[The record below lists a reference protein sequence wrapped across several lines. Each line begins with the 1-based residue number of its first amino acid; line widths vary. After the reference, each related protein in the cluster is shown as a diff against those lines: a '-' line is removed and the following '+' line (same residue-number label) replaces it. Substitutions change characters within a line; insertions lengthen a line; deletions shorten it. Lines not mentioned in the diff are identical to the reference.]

1 MSAYVV
7 SKKHIAVLA
16 NFAVA
21 KKVWL
26 GDRSAGP
33 DAFEYVYK
41 TLADENV
48 RSVCHRY
55 ADEKP
60 EAYADFL
67 RPEGRQTLVVSN
79 PVAILKLCQCL
90 DYQSSETHNWQ
101 ETRACSLLKNIV
113 SAAINALPGY
123 DEAPWSVA

>member
-1 MSAYVV
+1 MSAFVV

-33 DAFEYVYK
+33 QDFEYVYK
-41 TLADENV
+41 TLAEENV

-55 ADEKP
+55 AAEKP

-67 RPEGRQTLVVSN
+67 RPTGRRALVISD
-79 PVAILKLCQCL
+79 PVAVLKLCQCL
-90 DYQSSETHNWQ
+90 DYQSCETDDWQ
-101 ETRACSLLKNIV
+101 ETRACSLLKNII
-113 SAAINALPGY
+113 SAAIDALPGY
-123 DEAPWSVA
+123 DEAPWAVA